1 MTFFLLAAKQY
12 VQHTFLGSDLYHE
25 EQTTQQQQQPI
36 TLYGVG

>member
-1 MTFFLLAAKQY
+1 MTFFFACCKA